1 MLRTPDSH
9 ALLGFNADLLV
20 VAGFDSAAE
29 AAEARAS
36 LNKLL
41 AELKRE
47 TEELFAAQGGVAD
60 GDQLAR
66 IYERH
71 GLRNDCGWEQE
82 RPIAVSGEELLW
94 ELADGVDLED
104 VESLLWTLGARDVIV
119 HDRRLTDEPRR
130 EAPHPMSMPVP
141 DDDEDQDQVVAVD
154 DDDSYVTV
162 SIRKRIL
169 H

>member
-1 MLRTPDSH
+1 MIRTPDSH
-9 ALLGFNADLLV
+9 ALLGFQGDLLV

-29 AAEARAS
+29 AAAARAS
-36 LNKLL
+36 LNDLL
-41 AELKRE
+41 ADLKRE
-47 TEELFAAQGGVAD
+47 TEELYASQGGVAD

-82 RPIAVSGEELLW
+82 RPISVSGDELLW
-94 ELADGVDLED
+94 ELAEGVDLED

-119 HDRRLTDEPRR
+119 HDRRLTDEPWR

-141 DDDEDQDQVVAVD
+141 DDEEESDQVIAVD
-154 DDDSYVTV
+154 DDDCYVTV